1 MSDVEKRVK
10 RAISEMIGVDES
22 TLSNEKKFVED
33 LGADSLDW
41 VQIIMELEDEFEIEI
56 SDEDAEKISTV
67 QQSIDYIKGRVV
79 DQ

>member
-41 VQIIMELEDEFEIEI
+41 VQIIMKLEGEFEIEI